1 MIIKYYEKAPFF
13 HKSCFI
19 ADNATIIGDVKL
31 KENSSVFF
39 GSVLRGDINYITI
52 GKNTNIQDLSVLH
65 VMDDAPCIIGDNVVV
80 GHNVNLHACTIGSNS
95 MIGMGAII
103 LSYAKIGSGSIIA
116 AGSLIPEGKEI
127 PDGVLVMGTPGKII
141 REVSDEE
148 KRMIIEN
155 ANHYNK
161 LREKYKSLS

>member
-1 MIIKYYEKAPFF
+1 
-13 HKSCFI
+13 
-19 ADNATIIGDVKL
+19 
-31 KENSSVFF
+31 
-39 GSVLRGDINYITI
+39 
-52 GKNTNIQDLSVLH
+52 
-65 VMDDAPCIIGDNVVV
+65 VVV
-80 GHNVNLHACTIGSNS
+80 GHNVNLHACSIGNNS
-95 MIGMGAII
+95 LIGIGAII

-127 PDGVLVMGTPGKII
+127 PDGVLVMGSPGKII

-148 KRMIIEN
+148 KQMIMEN